1 MDFIDHGIF
10 TFLIALDIRR
20 VEVLRIGLAQIDNSR
35 FTDRISVSTGCA
47 CRIDCEYGHRFRVRV
62 QYWLRNPVIGYFIL
76 VVVAAD
82 ILFPGYSGDV
92 FGSQLS

>member
-20 VEVLRIGLAQIDNSR
+20 VEILRIGLAQIDDSR
-35 FTDRISVSTGCA
+35 LTDRISVSTGRA
-47 CRIDCEYGHRFRVRV
+47 CSINGEYGHRFGVRV
-62 QYWLRNPVIGYFIL
+62 QYRLRNPVIRYFIL

-92 FGSQLS
+92 FSR